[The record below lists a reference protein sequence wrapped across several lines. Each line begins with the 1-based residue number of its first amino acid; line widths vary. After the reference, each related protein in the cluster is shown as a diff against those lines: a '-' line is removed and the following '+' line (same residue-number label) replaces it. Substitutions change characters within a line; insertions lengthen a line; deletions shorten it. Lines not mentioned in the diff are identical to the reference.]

1 MFYCMIIIFNQ
12 IKFSKMKKLLRSL
25 LFISFLGFSITVN
38 AGEELWA
45 YFNVGSL
52 EVSMSEAVG
61 QVKDALSS
69 KGFEVVGEY
78 NPAGKDGLYVVAYT
92 RNDLQKTT
100 LKVKDRGALAS
111 VLKIGFVNKEGK
123 ISVSM
128 LNPMYLFYAYF
139 RDETDTHL
147 AQLNKI
153 TDDAKSAMGSIGN
166 DFTGFGGSQEAD
178 DLKDYHYMMMMPYFD
193 DPVELEEFDSFE
205 EGVSTIRKNLEAKKG
220 STIKVYELIFE
231 DKQVAVFGIGLHD
244 TEDGEAHFLPIIGE
258 NNISALPYEI
268 ILQGK
273 EATMLHGKYRFALLW
288 PELSMG
294 EFMKI
299 SSTPGDVEDMLEALT
314 E

>member
-1 MFYCMIIIFNQ
+1 MIIIFNQ
-12 IKFSKMKKLLRSL
+12 IKFNKMKKLLRSL
-25 LFISFLGFSITVN
+25 LFISLLGFSITVN

-193 DPVELEEFDSFE
+193 DPVELEEFDSFD

-220 STIKVYELIFE
+220 NTLKVYEVVFENEKIAIFG
-231 DKQVAVFGIGLHD
+231 VGLLD
-244 TEDGEAHFLPIIGE
+244 PEDGEAHFLPIIGE
-258 NNISALPYEI
+258 DNIAALPYEI
-268 ILQGK
+268 ILQGD
-273 EATMLHGKYRFALLW
+273 EATILHGKYRFALHW

-294 EFMKI
+294 QFMKI
-299 SSTPGDVEDMLEALT
+299 SSTPSDVEDMLEALT

>member
-1 MFYCMIIIFNQ
+1 
-12 IKFSKMKKLLRSL
+12 MKKLLRSL
-25 LFISFLGFSITVN
+25 LFISLLGFSITVN

-220 STIKVYELIFE
+220 NTLKVYEVVFENEKIAIFG
-231 DKQVAVFGIGLHD
+231 VGLLD
-244 TEDGEAHFLPIIGE
+244 PEDGEAHFLPIIGE
-258 NNISALPYEI
+258 DNIAALPYEI
-268 ILQGK
+268 ILHGD
-273 EATMLHGKYRFALLW
+273 EATILHGKYRFALHW

-294 EFMKI
+294 QFMKI
-299 SSTPGDVEDMLEALT
+299 SSTPSDVEDMLEALT